1 MVNLFNQSM
10 NKKEIRKLYLSSFMV
25 LSRYLILLQKVIYYK
40 IT

>member
-10 NKKEIRKLYLSSFMV
+10 NKKEIRKLYLSNFI
-25 LSRYLILLQKVIYYK
+25 LLFRYLILLQKVIYYK